1 MFRRLLIA
9 NRGEVAVRIAR
20 AARDLG
26 VVPIGVHSQADA
38 RASWLEAFEESV
50 CIGTGPPEKS
60 YLRASALVQAA
71 LQTGCSAVHPGW
83 GFLAENARFAALCGQ
98 HGLTFV
104 GPRPAVMD
112 RMGLKWPA
120 KRGDDCRNPAAFSGH
135 RGTPPRHHPPGDS
148 RLNLCPHSRII
159 GHGADNIGL
168 HHMPPGRYTWR
179 ATPRA
184 RRKTGPGTR

>member
-20 AARDLG
+20 AARELG
-26 VVPIGVHSQADA
+26 VIPIGVHSEADA

-50 CIGTGPPEKS
+50 CIGLGPPEKS
-60 YLRASALVQAA
+60 YLRAPALVQAA

-120 KRGDDCRNPAAFSGH
+120 KRAMAAVGLM
-135 RGTPPRHHPPGDS
+135 GIPGSDG
-148 RLNLCPHSRII
+148 I
-159 GHGADNIGL
+159 
-168 HHMPPGRYTWR
+168 
-179 ATPRA
+179 
-184 RRKTGPGTR
+184 